1 MCIAASLEKEADYR
15 VQILDTQVEQLSYEN
30 IRKEIEKRNPDVI
43 GMTAITFTMM
53 DVIKVAKIAKEVNPN
68 IQIVLRGPHVIIYPE
83 ETINFPEVDFL
94 VLSEEEKVFKLLL
107 DNINK
112 PEELKKI
119 KGLVFFHNNKIVN
132 IGRTDFIEN
141 LDELPFPA
149 RHLIPYK
156 KYFAM
161 LSQQGP
167 VTTNVH

>member
-1 MCIAASLEKEADYR
+1 
-15 VQILDTQVEQLSYEN
+15 
-30 IRKEIEKRNPDVI
+30 
-43 GMTAITFTMM
+43 MTAITFTMM

-68 IQIVLRGPHVIIYPE
+68 IKIVLGGPHVIIYPE

-94 VLSEEEKVFKLLL
+94 VLGEEEKVFKLLL

-132 IGRTDFIEN
+132 TGRTDFIEN

-149 RHLIPYK
+149 RHLVPYK
-156 KYFAM
+156 KYFSI